1 MGNHAMALYSLC
13 RHFVHA
19 IIESIRLQPSGYTPP
34 AQVITDPRSDT
45 AFYVGVKT
53 GSTPGLVG
61 NALAAATALAFGIFF
76 LTAGVE

>member
-1 MGNHAMALYSLC
+1 MALYSLC